1 MSKVK
6 LGKKFWRIFGL
17 GVALVILLF
26 GILAYRGSNNYP
38 NSSIA
43 RDLYCGSFGW
53 LDRSCKLNNN
63 WIAKDQKTNE
73 YVLIAGNKNTAILDT
88 AGAKTVLEFNR
99 RLSGVT
105 AIGCLYGPGGASGT
119 SGATG
124 ATGAGGAA
132 GAGGATGGTGVT
144 GSGGATGPQG
154 PQGPTGATGATGAQ
168 GIQGET
174 GATGAPGVC
183 TKGDQGDPGPQGVQ
197 GIQGIQGIQGP
208 PGASGMASAYYGSFD
223 SRVNQTLAEN
233 TPGAMYFENTT
244 LSNGVNM
251 VSDGVHPSR
260 ITIANAGVYNIQF
273 SAQLHN
279 NGGGG
284 SGAQAVIWLKKNGS
298 DEPFSATNVSVN
310 TNSPFVVAAWNFVV
324 SASAGDNYQLY
335 WSTNHANIGI
345 DAYAANGTR
354 PGIPSII
361 LTVTQSGV

>member
-1 MSKVK
+1 MLITKWVVIMSKIK

-53 LDRSCKLNNN
+53 LDGSCKLNNN

-105 AIGCLYGPGGASGT
+105 AIGCLYGPGGA
-119 SGATG
+119 TG
-124 ATGAGGAA
+124 E
-132 GAGGATGGTGVT
+132 
-144 GSGGATGPQG
+144 
-154 PQGPTGATGATGAQ
+154 TGATGAQ

-174 GATGAPGVC
+174 GAAGAPGVC
-183 TKGDQGDPGPQGVQ
+183 TKGDTGPQGDQGIQGVQ